1 MLHVGVAHE
10 WLEFVTFVSVSI
22 KVAGQRQSGISPGIG
37 TRFFKA
43 TYMPY

>member
-22 KVAGQRQSGISPGIG
+22 KVAGQRQSDISLE
-37 TRFFKA
+37 
-43 TYMPY
+43 